1 MALAHAAACCLGRP
15 HLRCNYLR
23 PRLAHRHLA
32 RLPFKISWR
41 RAKDYWARPRQLDSL
56 RALGR
61 GIHTV
66 ASSQVNLA
74 LGFLAY
80 QARNNKKAAAFQIC
94 ERKGT
99 NMGTK
104 VWTKAP
110 TSMPMRIL

>member
-1 MALAHAAACCLGRP
+1 
-15 HLRCNYLR
+15 
-23 PRLAHRHLA
+23 
-32 RLPFKISWR
+32 
-41 RAKDYWARPRQLDSL
+41 
-56 RALGR
+56 
-61 GIHTV
+61 V